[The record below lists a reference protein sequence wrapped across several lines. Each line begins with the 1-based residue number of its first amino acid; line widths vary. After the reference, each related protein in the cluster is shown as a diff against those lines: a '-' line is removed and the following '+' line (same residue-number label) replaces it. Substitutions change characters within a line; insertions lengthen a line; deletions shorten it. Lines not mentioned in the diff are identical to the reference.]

1 MRWSDP
7 MLCYAMRG
15 KIRQFSC
22 FFDNFCYFC
31 FFDQFKAILDP
42 FWISGPHVS
51 MFFLNTYFAMPFWLC
66 FFFYKIQRTEKHEK
80 LSKPRESQWPGKS
93 FLWSLEPKNQFCESQ
108 WPGKSFLWS
117 LVPKNQFDESQW
129 PGKSFFWSLEPKNQ
143 FCESQWPGKSLL
155 WSLEPKTNFVNPS
168 GQENPCREA

>member
-1 MRWSDP
+1 MVTGTDPMLCYAMLCSDP
-7 MLCYAMRG
+7 VLCYAMRG

-93 FLWSLEPKNQFCESQ
+93 FLWSLEPKNQSCESQ
-108 WPGKSFLWS
+108 PHHVQTS
-117 LVPKNQFDESQW
+117 LKTSKP
-129 PGKSFFWSLEPKNQ
+129 PSLQPPSASAGDAKRRQLIE
-143 FCESQWPGKSLL
+143 GG
-155 WSLEPKTNFVNPS
+155 VNRK
-168 GQENPCREA
+168 G